1 MEAEEPPPSSLDD
14 SSSRAW
20 LRSTSQTSAGTHAG
34 REEGICSLASNGLA
48 GCVYWPVNYLSVSF
62 NSLGPGKEA
71 ADNDSGVTLQ
81 GDGDD
86 EAVQLQRAVGRA
98 ARL

>member
-48 GCVYWPVNYLSVSF
+48 GCVYWPVNYLSVCLLTVSV
-62 NSLGPGKEA
+62 LEKK
-71 ADNDSGVTLQ
+71 LQ
-81 GDGDD
+81 TTTP
-86 EAVQLQRAVGRA
+86 V
-98 ARL
+98 